1 MIFFFTPRALYNE
14 LTKVIGLFFV
24 DKAESTFLDVE
35 MDEYEYV
42 KAISV

>member
-1 MIFFFTPRALYNE
+1 M
-14 LTKVIGLFFV
+14 IGLFFV

-42 KAISV
+42 KAMSV